1 MSEFKKVVLAYSG
14 GLDTSVMLKWL
25 QEKYQCEVIAFA
37 ADLGQG
43 EELDP
48 VREKAMKT
56 GASKIY
62 IDKGL
67 PKWQWI
73 GQRVGVSRFV
83 ILREK
88 YASSLIDALRELEGR
103 ELSELLLRMRM
114 VNRDDGPVD
123 HSYSVGMGAVTYA
136 VKLQYNESGLRSF
149 EHFLEKESKTPDQ
162 CVNLPPDLRRI

>member
-1 MSEFKKVVLAYSG
+1 MNFHLFDIGEVNAITRLAQVDKYMRRNCEIVSRLYDVPNLG
-14 GLDTSVMLKWL
+14 GHSTD
-25 QEKYQCEVIAFA
+25 
-37 ADLGQG
+37 
-43 EELDP
+43 
-48 VREKAMKT
+48 
-56 GASKIY
+56 ASKIY

-73 GQRVGVSRFV
+73 GQKVGASRFV

-88 YASSLIDALRELEGR
+88 YASSLIDALRELDGR

-114 VNRDDGPVD
+114 VNKEDSPVE
-123 HSYSVGMGAVTYA
+123 HSYGVGMGAVAYA

-162 CVNLPPDLRRI
+162 CVNLPLDLRRI

>member
-1 MSEFKKVVLAYSG
+1 MSIPPFDIDEVNAITRLAQVDKYMRRNCEIVSRLYDVPNLG
-14 GLDTSVMLKWL
+14 GHSTD
-25 QEKYQCEVIAFA
+25 
-37 ADLGQG
+37 
-43 EELDP
+43 
-48 VREKAMKT
+48 
-56 GASKIY
+56 ASKIY

-73 GQRVGVSRFV
+73 GQKVGASRFV

-88 YASSLIDALRELEGR
+88 YASSLIDALRELDGR

-114 VNRDDGPVD
+114 VNKEDSPVE
-123 HSYSVGMGAVTYA
+123 HSYGVGMGAVAYA

>member
-1 MSEFKKVVLAYSG
+1 MNFHLFDIGEVNAITRLAQVDKYMRRNCEIVSRLYDVPNLG
-14 GLDTSVMLKWL
+14 GHSTD
-25 QEKYQCEVIAFA
+25 
-37 ADLGQG
+37 
-43 EELDP
+43 
-48 VREKAMKT
+48 
-56 GASKIY
+56 ASKIY

-73 GQRVGVSRFV
+73 GQKVGASRFV

-88 YASSLIDALRELEGR
+88 YASSLIDALRELDGR

-114 VNRDDGPVD
+114 VNKEDSPVE
-123 HSYSVGMGAVTYA
+123 HSYGVGMGAVAYA

>member
-1 MSEFKKVVLAYSG
+1 MNFHLFDIGEVNAITRLAQVDKYMRRNCEIVSQLYDVPNLG
-14 GLDTSVMLKWL
+14 GHSTD
-25 QEKYQCEVIAFA
+25 
-37 ADLGQG
+37 
-43 EELDP
+43 
-48 VREKAMKT
+48 
-56 GASKIY
+56 ASKIY

-73 GQRVGVSRFV
+73 GQKVGASRFV

-88 YASSLIDALRELEGR
+88 YASSLIDALRELDGR

-114 VNRDDGPVD
+114 VNKEDSPVE
-123 HSYSVGMGAVTYA
+123 HSYGVGMGAVAYA